1 MNINKAVS
9 STLKYTVYMGVAVI
23 AIGLILFLTD
33 NGDSVLWAGLLIL
46 IVSPLLGVIVAT
58 IGLIKEKDMKWIAVA
73 LILIAISVANVILTK
88 L

>member
-9 STLKYTVYMGVAVI
+9 STLKYTVYVGVAVI
-23 AIGLILFLTD
+23 ALGLILFLTD
-33 NGDSVLWAGLLIL
+33 NGDSVLWTGLLIL
-46 IVSPLLGVIVAT
+46 IVSPLLGAIVAT